1 MRHDTFSVPSVLD
14 TAEPDA
20 DGEVERWD
28 GDAFS
33 AVDGSLSTLVMQL
46 VRALVGLTIAY
57 LMGRVLS
64 DEVFHLSDSE
74 AGVGAATAIHVAL
87 SGVALFLTSA
97 RPIRRDLSVQRSTI
111 AANEARSEEHTSELQ
126 SLMRISDA
134 VFCLKKK

>member
-1 MRHDTFSVPSVLD
+1 MIRRPPETTRTDKLCPYTTLFRS
-14 TAEPDA
+14 
-20 DGEVERWD
+20 
-28 GDAFS
+28 
-33 AVDGSLSTLVMQL
+33 SLSTLVMQL

-64 DEVFHLSDSE
+64 DEVLHLSDSE

-111 AANEARSEEHTSELQ
+111 AANEAAMLPRVAQQAFQIGTASCWERGCQ
-126 SLMRISDA
+126 RM
-134 VFCLKKK
+134 